1 MPFITIP
8 DMHNNVFVI
17 TTERKLSEIGI
28 KSQIKKTLPKNSV
41 CVSCIATAGLVSLTY
56 EKSQTNQQIKGSSGW
71 PPALPAPRLPSLGS
85 PPRAVGTGR
94 WGSSTPA
101 RSPTTDRK
109 SVV

>member
-41 CVSCIATAGLVSLTY
+41 CVSCIATAGLV
-56 EKSQTNQQIKGSSGW
+56 KVK
-71 PPALPAPRLPSLGS
+71 
-85 PPRAVGTGR
+85 AV
-94 WGSSTPA
+94 
-101 RSPTTDRK
+101 RSN
-109 SVV
+109 